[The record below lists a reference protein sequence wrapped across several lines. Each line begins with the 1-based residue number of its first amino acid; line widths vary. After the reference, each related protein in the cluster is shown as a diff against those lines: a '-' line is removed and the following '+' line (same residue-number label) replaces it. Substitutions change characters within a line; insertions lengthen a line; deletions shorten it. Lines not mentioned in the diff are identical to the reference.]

1 MDECFDVPSR
11 ANEFGG
17 QPIEQF
23 RVRRQLALSSEF
35 LARGDKSDAKYLFPK
50 TVDRNPGGQGV
61 FLIHQPL
68 GQIHSGRFLDAFG
81 GRKERD
87 RKTCL
92 DFVSKIQVGPAE
104 MNVSGAALVFGQLS
118 QDWNGGALDPG
129 KFLLQVLELFGTL
142 IPGRRSIN
150 RKIRSEESLVGFRKF
165 LVRFRQLAFPLG
177 VRCLLAQMG
186 PNGLAI
192 GVQGNRPELLEAIAR
207 ASIRT
212 IVEKNPIDRLFGTK
226 INFQPRPIRL
236 ARMGDR
242 LADEIVPIGIPIDG
256 KFGRAVEVG
265 AYLGGLAL
273 SSEVFVTLKDLDLS
287 QMKPA
292 LFVRVDDPDKP
303 CLQLALRKRQLGFRN
318 RLCLLDL
325 VFQFFDLLA
334 KRHSPL
340 FGRLVLDL

>member
-23 RVRRQLALSSEF
+23 GVRRQLALSSEF

-50 TVDRNPGGQGV
+50 NGWPQPGRSRGFSHPPTTWPNPFGSV
-61 FLIHQPL
+61 F
-68 GQIHSGRFLDAFG
+68 GRLRWR
-81 GRKERD
+81 RKERD

-104 MNVSGAALVFGQLS
+104 MNVSGSALVFGQLS

-150 RKIRSEESLVGFRKF
+150 RKIRSEKSLVGFRKF

-177 VRCLLAQMG
+177 VGCLLAQMG
-186 PNGLAI
+186 PNGLTV
-192 GVQGNRPELLEAIAR
+192 GVQGNRPELLEAIAV

-226 INFQPRPIRL
+226 INFQPRPIGL

-265 AYLGGLAL
+265 AYLGGLPL

-303 CLQLALRKRQLGFRN
+303 CLQAGPSEAATRFSQPA
-318 RLCLLDL
+318 
-325 VFQFFDLLA
+325 V
-334 KRHSPL
+334 SS
-340 FGRLVLDL
+340 